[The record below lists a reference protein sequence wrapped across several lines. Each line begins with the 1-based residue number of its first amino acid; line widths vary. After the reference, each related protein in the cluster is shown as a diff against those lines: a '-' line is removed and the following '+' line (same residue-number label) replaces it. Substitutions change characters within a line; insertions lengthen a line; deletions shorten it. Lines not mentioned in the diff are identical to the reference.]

1 MQWPRD
7 EDINLVRDTRT
18 LWYIWL
24 VLEAVDLMVVQEVMN
39 LQVLDLLLTTATI
52 M

>member
-7 EDINLVRDTRT
+7 EDINLVRDTHT